1 MTITELAIKRPV
13 LIIVLF
19 TTLAL
24 LGIFGYSQ
32 MQYELIPK
40 LDIPVVTINTQYPG
54 ASAQE
59 VESSVTKKI
68 EDAVSGLDKIDS
80 VVATSME
87 NVSTVTINFTQEA
100 NIDFALQDAQ
110 RKVNQIIANL
120 PSGVKT
126 PALSKVSLDDMP
138 VLILGATS
146 NLPDVQFYQLMN
158 DHIKPRLSQLAGVG
172 QVMIVGGKQRTIR
185 VNLNHD
191 KLNSYKLSAGQVL
204 QAVQS
209 GNLEYPTGSF
219 KDSDRQFGVRLAGKF
234 QSLEELRELVVGQSD
249 DGLIRLA
256 DVAEVRD
263 GTKDTEVITRINGK
277 ATVGVM
283 VQKQSDANA
292 VNVSKN
298 VRAEL
303 AAIEKEYAK
312 INLRANLAMDNS
324 TFTVDSA
331 NAVKEDLL
339 LAILLVA
346 GVMLLFLH
354 SYRNAL
360 IVMVAIP
367 TSLVTTFIGMWIM
380 GATLNIITLLAL
392 SLVIGILV
400 DDAIVVLENIYR
412 HMEMGKDKRTASLD
426 GRNEIGFTALSI
438 TMVDV
443 VVYLPLCLVSG
454 VIGGIL
460 RAFSLVIVVST
471 LTSLFVSF
479 TVTPMLS
486 SRFGRL
492 EQLTGR
498 TWMGRFGLW
507 FERVYEVLTQ
517 DYLKALR
524 LCLKHPV
531 IVLLVALAMFIGAIS
546 LVGGGFIGSEF
557 MPPSDQGS
565 LQVSVEMPNG
575 TKLEQTNQITQ
586 MMEQAMTRLPEV
598 ETVFVATGIGGQNST
613 ASNNARFY
621 VNLIPK
627 EKRRRS
633 TEEVRKDLSGQF
645 AMIPG
650 LKVYITTASGMSG
663 SSTPIQLAV
672 QGSNW
677 SVVSQAAEQVKKIAE
692 TIPGTSD
699 VRLSSEAGKPE
710 MKVVFDRQKM
720 ASLELDVA
728 TVGQTLQIGL
738 TGNDDS
744 KFLDTDGNEYPIQVM
759 LDSSNRTRTDDIG
772 ALTVKNRSGKLVQLS
787 QFTTIAP
794 SSGPTK
800 LERRDRNYAISVM
813 SEAVGRASGD
823 IGSDIMKA
831 VAQAQLPPGVSVGFV
846 GTLKSQQESFI
857 NLGIALIAAIIFV
870 YLIMAAL
877 YNSFIYPFSVLFS
890 VPLAIIGALLALALT
905 QNTLAIFSIM
915 GMIML
920 VGLVSKN
927 AILLVDFANR
937 AREEEGLS
945 VNEAL
950 IRAGQERLRP
960 ILMTTL
966 TMIFGMLPLALSSAP
981 GSEFKNGLGWALIGG
996 LTVSM
1001 LMTLVVVPVVYT
1013 RIEKIRVFF
1022 LGLFGRNKISL
1033 NKARA

>member
-19 TTLAL
+19 TTLAI

-40 LDIPVVTINTQYPG
+40 LDIPVVNVNTQYPG

-68 EDAVSGLDKIDS
+68 EDAISGLDKVDS
-80 VVATSME
+80 VVATSQE
-87 NVSTVTINFTQEA
+87 NVSSVTINFTQEA

-110 RKVNQIIANL
+110 RKVNQIISTL

-138 VLILGATS
+138 VLIFGVTS
-146 NLPDVQFYQLMN
+146 TLPDVQFYQLVN

-172 QVMIVGGKQRTIR
+172 QVMIMGGKQRTIR

-234 QSLEELRELVVGQSD
+234 QSLEELRELVVGRSD
-249 DGLIRLA
+249 GGLIHLT

-263 GTKDTEVITRINGK
+263 GTKDTTVITRINGK
-277 ATVGVM
+277 TTLGIM

-303 AAIEKEYAK
+303 AVIEKEYAE
-312 INLRANLAMDNS
+312 INLQANMAMDNS

-367 TSLVTTFIGMWIM
+367 TSMVTTFIGMWLM
-380 GATLNIITLLAL
+380 GATLNVITLLAL
-392 SLVIGILV
+392 SLVVGILV

-454 VIGGIL
+454 TIGGIL

-507 FERVYEVLTQ
+507 FERVYEALTQ
-517 DYLKALR
+517 DYLKVLR

-557 MPPSDQGS
+557 MPQSDQGS
-565 LQVSVEMPNG
+565 LQITVEMPNG
-575 TKLEQTNQITQ
+575 TKVEQTNQITQ
-586 MMEQAMTRLPEV
+586 TMEQAMTRLPEV
-598 ETVFVATGIGGQNST
+598 ETVFVGTGISGQNST
-613 ASNNARFY
+613 SGNYAVFY

-627 EKRRRS
+627 EERHRS
-633 TEEVRKDLSGQF
+633 TEEVRADLKRQF

-650 LKVYITTASGMSG
+650 LTVHITIASSMSG
-663 SSTPIQLAV
+663 GGSSAPIQLAV

-692 TIPGTSD
+692 AIPGTSD
-699 VRLSSEAGKPE
+699 VRLSSEEGKPE

-772 ALTVKNRSGKLVQLS
+772 ALTVKNPSGKLVQLG

-831 VAQAQLPPGVSVGFV
+831 VGKAQLPPGVTVGFV

-857 NLGIALIAAIIFV
+857 NLGIAMIAAIIFV

-937 AREEEGLS
+937 AREEEGMS
-945 VNEAL
+945 VNDAL
-950 IRAGQERLRP
+950 IQAGRERLRP

-1013 RIEKIRVFF
+1013 RVEKIRGLF
-1022 LGLFGRNKISL
+1022 LGIFGRKKVSL
-1033 NKARA
+1033 N